1 MKLKMPENN
10 HTISF
15 DVSSD
20 TGEVLKSVIT
30 LDQDNNIVKVNA
42 FNADGTESELTE
54 ADQKILKMYTQMM
67 LNSIKK

>member
-1 MKLKMPENN
+1 MPENN

-30 LDQDNNIVKVNA
+30 LDQDNNIVKINA

-54 ADQKILKMYTQMM
+54 ADQKILRMYTQMM

>member
-1 MKLKMPENN
+1 MPENN

>member
-1 MKLKMPENN
+1 MQENN

-15 DVSSD
+15 DVISD

-30 LDQDNNIVKVNA
+30 LDQDNKIVKINA

-54 ADQKILKMYTQMM
+54 ADQKILRMYAQMM
-67 LNSIKK
+67 LSSIKK

>member
-1 MKLKMPENN
+1 MPENN

-15 DVSSD
+15 DVAAD
-20 TGEVLKSVIT
+20 TGDILKSVIT
-30 LDQDNNIVKVNA
+30 LDQDNNIVKIIA

-54 ADQKILKMYTQMM
+54 ADQKILRMYAQMM